1 MSADLVW
8 LLVRNN
14 SSFIVKRDGANLT
27 TEPGNLTNQ
36 NRRKYTG
43 LAAEKTVDVAGDK
56 DGFIHLTVKN
66 HNLRHRSLG
75 ATLLLKKD
83 PRRVNKAI
91 KANVGGSRKD
101 LVNAALYKATRLK
114 QTAGG
119 VSKKTKKQK

>member
-27 TEPGNLTNQ
+27 TEAGNLTNQ

-43 LAAEKTVDVAGDK
+43 LASEKIVDVAGDK
-56 DGFIHLTVKN
+56 DGFVHLTVKN
-66 HNLRHRSLG
+66 NNLRHRSLG

-91 KANVGGSRKD
+91 KANVAASRKD
-101 LVNAALYKATRLK
+101 LVNEALYKATRLK